1 LHGEFEATSLKQM
14 YTLSKPTT
22 TFLDAL
28 VTPSELKKLTSEE
41 LNSLA
46 CEIRQEIITGLAK
59 TGGHL
64 ASNLGVVEITIAM
77 HKVFNSP
84 EDLSFGMLDTR
95 PMCTRC
101 LLVGVI
107 NSIPCVSSKGLSGF
121 INPLESEHDAFVA
134 GHSSTSIS
142 LAVGMALAKSHL
154 KQSGKVVAVIG
165 DGGLTGGMALE
176 AINHLGHIQ
185 KDVIIILNDNEMSIS
200 ENVGGLTKYMKRIK
214 ETFFYKDIKQAD

>member
-1 LHGEFEATSLKQM
+1 M
-14 YTLSKPTT
+14 YTLAKPTT

-84 EDLSFGMLDTR
+84 EDLFLWDVGHQAYVHKMLTGRRDQFNTLR
-95 PMCTRC
+95 QF
-101 LLVGVI
+101 
-107 NSIPCVSSKGLSGF
+107 KGLSGF

-142 LAVGMALAKSHL
+142 LAVGMALAKAHL
-154 KQSGKVVAVIG
+154 KQSGKVV
-165 DGGLTGGMALE
+165 
-176 AINHLGHIQ
+176 
-185 KDVIIILNDNEMSIS
+185 
-200 ENVGGLTKYMKRIK
+200 
-214 ETFFYKDIKQAD
+214 